1 MMAIFAR
8 IKPNIVFAILSITV
22 LGLLISLM
30 GFLLEQEGL
39 ISGNPSYAA
48 MLEAIKTG
56 EYDTYSQTLYDEKTH
71 NQSRKISQNITKY
84 QRNN

>member
-39 ISGNPSYAA
+39 ISGAGVGSIV
-48 MLEAIKTG
+48 AIAN
-56 EYDTYSQTLYDEKTH
+56 LAH
-71 NQSRKISQNITKY
+71 KILDNE
-84 QRNN
+84 